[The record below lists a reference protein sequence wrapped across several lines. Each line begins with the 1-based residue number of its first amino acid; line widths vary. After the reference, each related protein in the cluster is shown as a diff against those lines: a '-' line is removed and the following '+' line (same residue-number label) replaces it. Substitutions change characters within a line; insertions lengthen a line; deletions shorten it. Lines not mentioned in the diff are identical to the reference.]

1 MNTGTE
7 VKFKS
12 NIVVFKTYENTLMKR
27 PLVQQ
32 MKNVSFSFFF
42 NRDGDEEKSFAAL
55 GSSD

>member
-32 MKNVSFSFFF
+32 MKNVSFSSFFSTETEMKR
-42 NRDGDEEKSFAAL
+42 NL
-55 GSSD
+55 LQP